1 MENGVGKKKSKV
13 KHVESLPNQWAKK
26 NVFESIHIYTQVAA
40 RSLLCSRKQKKRFDV
55 YSFYYYIRPPV
66 PDENVARQTIAIV
79 LLRHR
84 NNRMESASAF

>member
-1 MENGVGKKKSKV
+1 MALGKRNQKSNMSSHFQINGPKKTCLNQFIYTHKLTRVHYSAVEKKKG
-13 KHVESLPNQWAKK
+13 
-26 NVFESIHIYTQVAA
+26 
-40 RSLLCSRKQKKRFDV
+40 FDV
-55 YSFYYYIRPPV
+55 LYSFYYYIRPPV